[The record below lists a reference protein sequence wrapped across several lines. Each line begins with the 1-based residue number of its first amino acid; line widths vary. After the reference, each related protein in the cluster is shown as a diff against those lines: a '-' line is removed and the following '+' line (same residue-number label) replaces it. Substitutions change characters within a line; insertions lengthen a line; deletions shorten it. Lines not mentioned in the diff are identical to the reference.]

1 MPIGWYVNGNMADPK
16 VQNGPIE
23 DVLNRGICP

>member
-16 VQNGPIE
+16 AQTDPIE